1 MWPRPAPA
9 AATPVGAGASPGA
22 SPVGVGAGSGS
33 SSQPLSV
40 GGGASALTGGGASGV
55 AEPTPPPPGAV
66 TAEGPLKQALG
77 ELWEKCRKAKLTE
90 IKVLSL
96 RLFDATDAFKML
108 GSLNAE
114 KNCKKTVT
122 LSGAYETAS
131 GGEMELTFRGSPDDA
146 LPVKDFLVPQL
157 NAAAAAKKERNVD
170 ATFELIFDPLLSLA
184 GDAPEKLAERLGK
197 FASGAAY
204 VAATAQG

>member
-9 AATPVGAGASPGA
+9 PAAAGASAPPGAPPVGAGTS
-22 SPVGVGAGSGS
+22 SGS
-33 SSQPLSV
+33 SGQPPSV
-40 GGGASALTGGGASGV
+40 GGGASTFSGGRAPSV
-55 AEPTPPPPGAV
+55 AEPAPPPPGAV

-77 ELWEKCRKAKLTE
+77 ELWEKCRKAKLAE

-114 KNCKKTVT
+114 KGCKKIVM
-122 LSGAYETAS
+122 LSGGYETAS
-131 GGEMELTFRGSPDDA
+131 GGEMELTFRGSPEDA

-170 ATFELIFDPLLSLA
+170 ATFELIFDPLLALA

-204 VAATAQG
+204 VAATAQT